1 MKNRRLALID
11 MGTNTFHLLIVEID
25 ATGEPVT
32 LVKRKESIKLGQD
45 GISRGAIA
53 PDAAG
58 RALQALNGF
67 KAEIEEYGVLE
78 VRAVATSAVR
88 NASNGGKLIQA
99 IREQTGIEVDVIS
112 GEREAELIYYGVKSA
127 LEIGPERSLIID
139 IGGGSVECI
148 ICNGEEIFWK
158 QSFEIGAQRLLDK
171 FFKTDPISEAD
182 VAAEMQFLEEALQ
195 PLTAAVTHYQP
206 CLLIGSSGTF
216 DTLCDIDVKR
226 KGLDRDCDP
235 CTEAELALPDFYQIY
250 DDILKKSRAE
260 RLAIPGMLEM
270 RVDMI
275 VVACIL
281 IDQVLESYDLKKIR
295 VSAYALKE
303 GLLSQALVP
312 ESSAS

>member
-11 MGTNTFHLLIVEID
+11 MGTNTFHLLIVEVD
-25 ATGEPVT
+25 AAGEPVT
-32 LVKRKESIKLGQD
+32 LVKRKESVKLGQD
-45 GISRGAIA
+45 GISHGAIA
-53 PDAAG
+53 PDAAD
-58 RALQALNGF
+58 RALQTLAGF
-67 KAEIEEYGVLE
+67 KAEITKYE
-78 VRAVATSAVR
+78 VSEIRAVATSAVR

-99 IREQTGIEVDVIS
+99 IWDQTGIEVDVIS

-127 LEIGPERSLIID
+127 LEIGLERSLIID

-148 ICNGEEIFWK
+148 IGDGDGIFWK

-171 FFKTDPISEAD
+171 FFNTDPISDTD
-182 VAAEMQFLEEALQ
+182 VEAEMQFLEEALQ
-195 PLTAAVTHYQP
+195 PLTAAVAAYKP

-235 CTEAELALPDFYQIY
+235 CTEAELALPDFYEIY

-260 RLAIPGMLEM
+260 RLEIPGMPEM

-281 IDQVLESYDLKKIR
+281 IDHVLENYDLKKIR
-295 VSAYALKE
+295 VSGYALKE
-303 GLLSQALVP
+303 GLLSQSLVP
-312 ESSAS
+312 A